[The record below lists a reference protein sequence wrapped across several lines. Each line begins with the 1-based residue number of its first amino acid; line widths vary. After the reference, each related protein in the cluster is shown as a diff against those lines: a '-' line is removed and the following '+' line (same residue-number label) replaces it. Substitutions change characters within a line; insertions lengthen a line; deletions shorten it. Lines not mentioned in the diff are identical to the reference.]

1 MQDVKITFR
10 VRVYD
15 DESRVIITNPTTT
28 DSISFGVFM
37 GIVRS
42 LADFVNEWN
51 EEHKPERNM
60 PKYKWIV
67 VALLL
72 VALTIIVILLNTAY
86 GVILAV
92 SELIAFGLLYKI
104 DTTMKQADY
113 IRLTAQI
120 AVLKEIA
127 ADYSGKTID
136 NIIQQ
141 LEAIKKEVEN
151 D

>member
-1 MQDVKITFR
+1 
-10 VRVYD
+10 
-15 DESRVIITNPTTT
+15 
-28 DSISFGVFM
+28 
-37 GIVRS
+37 
-42 LADFVNEWN
+42 
-51 EEHKPERNM
+51 
-60 PKYKWIV
+60 
-67 VALLL
+67 
-72 VALTIIVILLNTAY
+72 
-86 GVILAV
+86 
-92 SELIAFGLLYKI
+92 
-104 DTTMKQADY
+104 MKQAEY